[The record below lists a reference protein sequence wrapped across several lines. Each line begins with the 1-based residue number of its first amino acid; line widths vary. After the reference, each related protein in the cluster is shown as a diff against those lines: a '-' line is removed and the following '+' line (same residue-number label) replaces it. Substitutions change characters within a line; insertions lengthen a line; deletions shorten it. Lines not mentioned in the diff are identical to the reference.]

1 MSTVKKMRLI
11 EGKKPEPNSDSPDA
25 RKNGWDNLP
34 YPVIHAI
41 AKLGLHHYQIRCTQ
55 LGSSMNSSRLN

>member
-1 MSTVKKMRLI
+1 MSQVKKMRLI
-11 EGKKPEPNSDSPDA
+11 EGKKPEPNSDLPDA

-41 AKLGLHHYQIRCTQ
+41 AKLGLHHYQ
-55 LGSSMNSSRLN
+55 SDSLN